1 MVTIKGGQR
10 VELSWRRLRK
20 FFANISHT
28 SSSWPIPSACT
39 DAAKDTPS
47 TPAPTY
53 GKEHNFDQRDYD
65 IPIPSQKSIPDDF
78 QRNVSDNVKYDKLAT
93 RKLHQTPFLLLAKQT
108 KVSRRIAT
116 YLSLY
121 QTAIPDNYIC
131 DNEVEKNA
139 KLVPRTLHAH

>member
-47 TPAPTY
+47 TPAPLS
-53 GKEHNFDQRDYD
+53 GEEDGIAQRDYKL
-65 IPIPSQKSIPDDF
+65 PIPSVKAIPDDYE
-78 QRNVSDNVKYDKLAT
+78 RNDENDKDDEKDVKFEGGD
-93 RKLHQTPFLLLAKQT
+93 
-108 KVSRRIAT
+108 I
-116 YLSLY
+116 
-121 QTAIPDNYIC
+121 
-131 DNEVEKNA
+131 
-139 KLVPRTLHAH
+139 LVVAAG